1 MAPKKVAV
9 KVPVKKAT
17 APKKV
22 AAVKK
27 VAPKINP
34 VDAPLR
40 YVDCLSTENC
50 QAFADLAEDRGYNC
64 SRDYDGQFLHLS
76 DDKTAEFSDYA
87 SSMFVEISLKEFLE
101 LEKEGTIVLNG
112 NKYKIDKDAEEVDVD
127 GNIMTFA
134 EVKALLRIHAA
145 GPELLDDVQNLK
157 EVLFHHELSSYGTGL
172 SLGCQDL
179 SGADVAAFKEKF
191 VAIAG
196 AL

>member
-9 KVPVKKAT
+9 KVPVKKAA

-22 AAVKK
+22 AAAKTVR
-27 VAPKINP
+27 A

-50 QAFADLAEDRGYNC
+50 QAFADLAEDRGYSC
-64 SRDYDGQFLHLS
+64 SRDYGRFLHLR
-76 DDKTAEFSDYA
+76 DDKTAEFLDYA
-87 SSMFVEISLKEFLE
+87 YSTYIEISLKEFLE

-112 NKYKIDKDAEEVDVD
+112 NEYKIDKDTEEVDVD
-127 GNIMTFA
+127 GNIMSFA

-145 GPELLDDVQNLK
+145 GPELLDDVSQLN
-157 EVLFHHELSSYGTGL
+157 EVIADHELGSFGQGL
-172 SLGCQDL
+172 QLGCQEL
-179 SGADVAAFKEKF
+179 TGEEVAKFKEKF